1 MPSTSQTEAD
11 ERRAL
16 IEEIRIRREIADRE
30 YAASCQLWAAEQV
43 RTVDEAT
50 QTVRHWPQDK
60 PYLAELFDLY
70 EEEQL
75 IALPK
80 SRRLMVTWS
89 VALWATWRARYY
101 PYNAIY
107 IQSDKEEKSAYF
119 TDKRCKFLEDHL
131 VDDWC
136 RRPYDSIKTSKGM
149 VGRITYP
156 DTASYIVAVAQGADM
171 IRSYTAS
178 AIIMDES
185 EFQESAHAALT
196 AMIALI
202 ESNKNVKLIL
212 ISTSNGPGGVLA
224 GICREVGFVKWS

>member
-1 MPSTSQTEAD
+1 MPTLTEAD

-16 IEEIRIRREIADRE
+16 IEEIRIRREIKDRE
-30 YAASCQLWAAEQV
+30 YAADCKLWAREQV

-50 QTVRHWPQDK
+50 QRVRRWPDNK
-60 PYLAELFDLY
+60 PYLDELFALY

-89 VALWATWRARYY
+89 VALWATWRARYH

-119 TDKRCKFLEDHL
+119 TDQRCKFIEDNL
-131 VDDWC
+131 LDDWGK
-136 RRPYDSIKTSKGM
+136 RLYKPIRTSRGM

-156 DTASYIVAVAQGADM
+156 DTSSYIVAVAQGADM

-178 AIIMDES
+178 AIIMDEC
-185 EFQESAHAALT
+185 EFQDEAHPALT
-196 AMIALI
+196 AMIALV
-202 ESNKNVKLIL
+202 ESNKSVKLIL
-212 ISTSNGPGGVLA
+212 ISTSNGPQGIMA
-224 GICREVGFVKWS
+224 GICKEVGFVKWS